1 MTPDSDIVPT
11 PQSQIFAHASRA
23 QGSQSLAAPL
33 EEDVGPAT
41 LFQEINERRAR
52 IENAELL
59 RHLRGL

>member
-11 PQSQIFAHASRA
+11 PQSQILSRA
-23 QGSQSLAAPL
+23 SEGLSAPL
-33 EEDVGPAT
+33 DEDIGAAT

>member
-1 MTPDSDIVPT
+1 MTPERDVADLT
-11 PQSQIFAHASRA
+11 QSFAMSAVDA
-23 QGSQSLAAPL
+23 DMGPL
-33 EEDVGPAT
+33 DEEAGAAT

>member
-1 MTPDSDIVPT
+1 MTPDSDVVPT
-11 PQSQIFAHASRA
+11 PQSQVFAQAAARA
-23 QGSQSLAAPL
+23 AAPL
-33 EEDVGPAT
+33 DEDAGPAT

>member
-1 MTPDSDIVPT
+1 MTPESDVFDPTQSFGYSAAARADVP
-11 PQSQIFAHASRA
+11 
-23 QGSQSLAAPL
+23 PL
-33 EEDVGPAT
+33 DEEAGPAA

>member
-1 MTPDSDIVPT
+1 MTPDSDVVPT
-11 PQSQIFAHASRA
+11 PQSQVFTQTAGRA
-23 QGSQSLAAPL
+23 VAPL
-33 EEDVGPAT
+33 DEDAGPAT

>member
-1 MTPDSDIVPT
+1 MTPDRDVSPK
-11 PQSQIFAHASRA
+11 PQSQA
-23 QGSQSLAAPL
+23 QSSQAAYGAPL
-33 EEDVGPAT
+33 DEDAGPAT

>member
-1 MTPDSDIVPT
+1 MTPDRDVSSK
-11 PQSQIFAHASRA
+11 PQSRA
-23 QGSQSLAAPL
+23 FPSPGHSAPL
-33 EEDVGPAT
+33 DEDAGPAT

>member
-1 MTPDSDIVPT
+1 MTPDRDVSPK
-11 PQSQIFAHASRA
+11 PQSQAFPQPAHS
-23 QGSQSLAAPL
+23 APL
-33 EEDVGPAT
+33 GEDAGPAT

>member
-1 MTPDSDIVPT
+1 MAPEQDVYSAPNSPAYPATPE
-11 PQSQIFAHASRA
+11 
-23 QGSQSLAAPL
+23 LPL
-33 EEDVGPAT
+33 EEDAGPAT

>member
-1 MTPDSDIVPT
+1 MTPDRDVSPK
-11 PQSQIFAHASRA
+11 PQTQAYPSPSH
-23 QGSQSLAAPL
+23 APL
-33 EEDVGPAT
+33 DEEAGPAT

>member
-1 MTPDSDIVPT
+1 MTPEREAVDAVRPPAYPFAAQADVP
-11 PQSQIFAHASRA
+11 
-23 QGSQSLAAPL
+23 PL
-33 EEDVGPAT
+33 DEDADAGT

>member
-1 MTPDSDIVPT
+1 MTPESDVFT
-11 PQSQIFAHASRA
+11 PFD
-23 QGSQSLAAPL
+23 APAYAPVEAL
-33 EEDVGPAT
+33 DEDAGPAT

>member
-1 MTPDSDIVPT
+1 MTPDRDVSPK
-11 PQSQIFAHASRA
+11 PQSQSYSA
-23 QGSQSLAAPL
+23 QAYPTPTAPL
-33 EEDVGPAT
+33 DEDAGPAT

>member
-1 MTPDSDIVPT
+1 MTPESDVFT
-11 PQSQIFAHASRA
+11 A
-23 QGSQSLAAPL
+23 SQSFAYAAAAAGAEVPPL
-33 EEDVGPAT
+33 DEEAGPAT